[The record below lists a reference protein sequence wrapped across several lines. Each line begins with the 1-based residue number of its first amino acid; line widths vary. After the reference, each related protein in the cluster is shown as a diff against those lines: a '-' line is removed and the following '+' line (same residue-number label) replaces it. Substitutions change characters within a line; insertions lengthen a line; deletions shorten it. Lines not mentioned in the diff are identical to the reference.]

1 MKAQHLSRQQMAELI
16 DVRCYA
22 LAKYL
27 DNLPGCSKESV
38 EAGLRTYFLK
48 LERIEARARRAKF
61 IPTLTATLILEKF
74 READE
79 RRALALLYGPPG
91 IGKTFAIEEFVHQT
105 ESQDNAQKPEVLLV
119 TAHAASTPKSLMA
132 ALCLQAGIPHQATAS
147 TLAESLVR
155 KLERGHYLIIVDEA
169 NHLDIEAMELLRYV
183 YDLGRLGVVLVG
195 TLRLYEIFT
204 DGSRPAGELEQ
215 LWSRVGI
222 CELLPGL
229 MEHEARQMVQEALAR
244 IPEIT
249 IRQILKQTGNS
260 IRRLTKLL
268 ERLRELREIN
278 SDYGLE
284 DLIPVAGESFLALR
298 GCAHTKTTNRAEFN
312 GVSGHD

>member
-1 MKAQHLSRQQMAELI
+1 MNLREQTREYMKARHLSRQQMAELI
-16 DVRCYA
+16 DVRCHS

-38 EAGLRTYFLK
+38 EAALRAYFLK
-48 LERIEARARRAKF
+48 LERVEARARRAEF
-61 IPTLTATLILEKF
+61 IPTLTAHLILEKL

-79 RRALALLYGPPG
+79 RQALVLLYGPPG
-91 IGKTFAIEEFVHQT
+91 VGKTFAIEEFVDRVEKQNNP
-105 ESQDNAQKPEVLLV
+105 EKPEVLLV
-119 TAHAASTPKSLMA
+119 TAHSASTPKSLTA
-132 ALCLQAGIPHQATAS
+132 ALCVQVGIPHQATAS

-155 KLERGHYLIIVDEA
+155 KLQTGHYLIIVDEA
-169 NHLDIEAMELLRYV
+169 NHLNIEAMELLRYV

-229 MEHEARQMVQEALAR
+229 TEYEARQVIQKTLGR

-249 IRQILKQTGNS
+249 TKEILRQTGHS
-260 IRRLTKLL
+260 IRRLANLL
-268 ERLRELREIN
+268 EHLGELKELNGDR
-278 SDYGLE
+278 DLA
-284 DLIPVAGESFLALR
+284 DLIPVAGESFLAPAR
-298 GCAHTKTTNRAEFN
+298 
-312 GVSGHD
+312 

>member
-1 MKAQHLSRQQMAELI
+1 MGLREQTREYMKARHLSRQQMAGLV

-38 EAGLRTYFLK
+38 EAALRAYFLK
-48 LERIEARARRAKF
+48 LERMQTRAKRPEF
-61 IPTLTATLILEKF
+61 IPTLTANLILEKLQ
-74 READE
+74 EADLQG
-79 RRALALLYGPPG
+79 ALALLCGPPG
-91 IGKTFAIEEFVHQT
+91 IGKTFAIEEFIDRIEKQHDP
-105 ESQDNAQKPEVLLV
+105 EKPEVLFA
-119 TAHAASTPKSLMA
+119 TAHSVSTPKSLMA
-132 ALCLQAGIPHQATAS
+132 ALCLQAGIPHQGTAS

-155 KLERGHYLIIVDEA
+155 KLETGHFLIIVDEA

-183 YDLGRLGVVLVG
+183 YDLGHLGIVLVG

-222 CELLPGL
+222 CEFSPGL
-229 MEHEARQMVQEALAR
+229 TEYEARQMIQEALGR
-244 IPEIT
+244 IPELT
-249 IRQILKQTGNS
+249 AKQILKQTGNS

-268 ERLRELREIN
+268 ERLRELKEIN
-278 SDYGLE
+278 ADREVE
-284 DLIPVAGESFLALR
+284 DLLPVAGESALALP
-298 GCAHTKTTNRAEFN
+298 H
-312 GVSGHD
+312 

>member
-1 MKAQHLSRQQMAELI
+1 MNLREQTREYMKTRHLSRQQMAELVNI
-16 DVRCYA
+16 RCYS

-27 DNLPGCSKESV
+27 DDLPGCSKETV
-38 EAGLRTYFLK
+38 EAALRAYFLN
-48 LERIEARARRAKF
+48 LERVEARVRRPEF
-61 IPTLTATLILEKF
+61 ITTMTANLILEKLH
-74 READE
+74 EADE

-91 IGKTFAIEEFVHQT
+91 IGKTFAIEEFVDRV
-105 ESQDNAQKPEVLLV
+105 EKQDNPEKPEVLLV
-119 TAHAASTPKSLMA
+119 TAHSASTPKSLMA
-132 ALCLQAGIPHQATAS
+132 ALCLQVGIPHQATAS

-155 KLERGHYLIIVDEA
+155 KLETGHYLIIVDEA

-229 MEHEARQMVQEALAR
+229 TEYEARQIIQQALGR
-244 IPEIT
+244 IPET
-249 IRQILKQTGNS
+249 TTKQILRQTGHS
-260 IRRLTKLL
+260 IRRLANLL
-268 ERLRELREIN
+268 EHLGELKELNGDR
-278 SDYGLE
+278 DLA
-284 DLIPVAGESFLALR
+284 DLIPVAGESFLAPAR
-298 GCAHTKTTNRAEFN
+298 
-312 GVSGHD
+312 